1 MTKHH
6 FDSKLSIAI
15 WKHHFYRKYDIPR
28 QILPQMLTI
37 KETNGDDQY
46 SSETH
51 HVSERV
57 KQNFNFAARFV
68 KVS

>member
-1 MTKHH
+1 
-6 FDSKLSIAI
+6 
-15 WKHHFYRKYDIPR
+15 
-28 QILPQMLTI
+28 MLTI

>member
-6 FDSKLSIAI
+6 FSSKLSIAI
-15 WKHHFYRKYDIPR
+15 WKHHFHRKYDIPR
-28 QILPQMLTI
+28 QVFLQMLSI
-37 KETNGDDQY
+37 KETNDDDHY

-51 HVSERV
+51 HVSEKV